1 MNKTMYA
8 FLLTTIAGTSTLIGA
23 IPIFFKKLKTSTMI
37 TISLAFAAGVM
48 LTVSCTDLMPNSF
61 AYLNTFFLPFP
72 SILICAIFIVVGI
85 IFSMLIDTY
94 LPTSPQQKNQ
104 QLYKV
109 GIFSMIAIIL
119 HNVPE
124 GIATFMTSTNDLKLG
139 ITLTIAI
146 TLHNIPEGISIAVPI
161 FYATQQKRKAIFYTF
176 ISGISELFGAI
187 IAYLFLAKYMTDTTM
202 GILFSLIAGIMIHIS
217 IYELI
222 PTSKSYRQVKL
233 TYKSFFIGI
242 IFMLLSH
249 IFMN

>member
-1 MNKTMYA
+1 
-8 FLLTTIAGTSTLIGA
+8 
-23 IPIFFKKLKTSTMI
+23 
-37 TISLAFAAGVM
+37 
-48 LTVSCTDLMPNSF
+48 
-61 AYLNTFFLPFP
+61 
-72 SILICAIFIVVGI
+72 
-85 IFSMLIDTY
+85 
-94 LPTSPQQKNQ
+94 
-104 QLYKV
+104 
-109 GIFSMIAIIL
+109 MIAIIL

-187 IAYLFLAKYMTDTTM
+187 IAYLFLAKYMTDTLM
-202 GILFSLIAGIMIHIS
+202 GVLFSFIAGIMIHIS
-217 IYELI
+217 VYELI

-242 IFMLLSH
+242 LFMLLSH
-249 IFMN
+249 ALMN